1 MSIQLQIHKNKRC
14 QQAQYQYSI
23 DVKIQQLQLSSV
35 TQHSAQKHPGIPPA
49 GPGPSQMTSRGYKKF
64 NVCYQYF
71 VGVTLALGNIPQSQL
86 QLPSSPVCMLDIY
99 SLVEVSPARLWPG
112 VILTSP
118 RDCRDVSDVTS
129 HVPGLLTSQLLLLA
143 TSAPLTT
150 ADTIFPGKN
159 QGGATYQTQHTVDT
173 STSATP
179 ITNLQICS
187 ALKPY
192 TLSTYQLTEGF
203 IIFLVINFLYPLKIL
218 YVSY

>member
-1 MSIQLQIHKNKRC
+1 MRRC
-14 QQAQYQYSI
+14 QQAQYQQSI
-23 DVKIQQLQLSSV
+23 AVKIKELQLSGV

-99 SLVEVSPARLWPG
+99 SLVEVSPVRLWPG

-143 TSAPLTT
+143 TSAPLAT

-159 QGGATYQTQHTVDT
+159 QGQLIKHRVDT
-173 STSATP
+173 STSTP
-179 ITNLQICS
+179 SKYKICKLCS
-187 ALKPY
+187 VLKPHTAPHIMY
-192 TLSTYQLTEGF
+192 KVKEMC
-203 IIFLVINFLYPLKIL
+203 IFPYFW
-218 YVSY
+218 S